1 MPAAP
6 NAGRDYADDSPL
18 KPRSV
23 IAAGPL
29 HGDAPPQLTLKEIR
43 HVYRRF
49 RLVEGAFRQGRGSAG
64 DLRSRP
70 RPDRDHPP
78 RLPLE
83 DSPVGGARNSAP
95 PRNER
100 SLIDG
105 KERMVLP
112 VRG

>member
-6 NAGRDYADDSPL
+6 NAGRDYADDSPFEAAQRY
-18 KPRSV
+18 RST
-23 IAAGPL
+23 GL
-29 HGDAPPQLTLKEIR
+29 YTLMRPPQLTLKEIR

-70 RPDRDHPP
+70 RPDRDHPL

-83 DSPVGGARNSAP
+83 DSPCSGGAQFCAAAKRA
-95 PRNER
+95 
-100 SLIDG
+100 LAY
-105 KERMVLP
+105 
-112 VRG
+112 